1 MNATRIKKKLT
12 KNNLLKNE
20 LEIHQKFY
28 YIKDT
33 HETRWELRLKKRQ
46 WNNAPQ
52 IIKIIAIRG
61 IVHYSV
67 HHLTA
72 YIITWKRL

>member
-33 HETRWELRLKKRQ
+33 HETR
-46 WNNAPQ
+46 
-52 IIKIIAIRG
+52 
-61 IVHYSV
+61 
-67 HHLTA
+67 
-72 YIITWKRL
+72 